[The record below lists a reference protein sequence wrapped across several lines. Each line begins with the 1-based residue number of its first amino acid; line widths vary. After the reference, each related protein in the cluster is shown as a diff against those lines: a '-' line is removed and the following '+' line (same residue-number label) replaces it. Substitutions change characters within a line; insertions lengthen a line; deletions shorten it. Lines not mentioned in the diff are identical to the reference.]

1 MKWPWSR
8 TALAERGMTTKEKET
23 VYLRELAANRAWSDG
38 LVTLHNDATLQ
49 LQRLDQLI
57 EEVKRGRS
65 PP

>member
-23 VYLRELAANRAWSDG
+23 VYLRELAANRAWSDA
-38 LVTLHNDATLQ
+38 LLLLHNDFAL
-49 LQRLDQLI
+49 LIQRVDVLT
-57 EEVKRGRS
+57 EEVKHGHS